1 MMRQLLFIGW
11 LLALAPAWGIA
22 QNALPI
28 GQWRSHLPYR
38 IGQAVTQSDGR
49 VFYAT
54 NWSVL
59 SIDKEESSVDFL
71 STVQGL
77 SNTGIARIKYNRPG
91 ETLLV
96 VYDNSVIDLVR
107 DDGIA
112 SMNQI
117 RNFNNPTDKSVL
129 DIFVENDSIVYLGA
143 GYGVSRINIAAR
155 EFEFTTFTGIPVEQ
169 VLVHNGYLYAATEEG
184 IYRIESDAIN
194 PEDFGAW
201 RWLGPDEG
209 FPGDYSTRSMAVF
222 DDHLYAEVNDS
233 LFRFEADGP
242 VLVRHDEGARIEYIS
257 AEGEHLLVHFRCV
270 APPCQESS
278 LRFFTADGATGRYS
292 ASCLGDSKYAIE
304 DEDGAIWFADGFRFF
319 RSLDGIGDGDCN
331 LTVYNS
337 PFSERSREMTVHQNQ
352 LWLAAG
358 GVDLRFGNL
367 FLDHGFASLIDGQW
381 TIYNRESLEELK
393 GKDPQDPNDDLLD
406 IITVAVHPVNG
417 RVYAGSYFEGL
428 IELDGE
434 SATLYNEDNSTL
446 QTAIGD
452 PTRTR
457 VSGLVF
463 DEEGNL
469 WVSNYLAPRPLS
481 MLREDGAWQSFELS
495 CRQTEIHQIDI
506 DENDFKWIVINGGQA
521 GIALFD
527 EGDPADDSDDRCRV
541 FSSNNSELPTN
552 QTNCLAVDREGDVWV
567 GTSEGVVIF
576 ECGGNAFDP
585 NCRGT
590 RRIVQQDGVNAYLLG
605 TEDVQTIA
613 VDGAN
618 RKWVG
623 TRNGVFVLSPN
634 GEEEVL
640 RFTTGNSPLFDNFI
654 IDIAVSEQ
662 TGEVFIGTNKGVIS
676 YQSDAVRGP
685 RVVNSSNITVF
696 PNPVRPEYEGP
707 IAIRGLAEDANVKI
721 TDVNGTLVFETQ
733 ALGGQAI
740 WDGRDYTGRRANSG
754 VYLVFSTTNPR
765 NVGFSGKPD
774 AAIAKIVLLN

>member
-1 MMRQLLFIGW
+1 MGW
-11 LLALAPAWGIA
+11 LLVMVSTSGKA
-22 QNALPI
+22 QNTLPI

-38 IGQAVTQSDGR
+38 IGQSVTQSDDR
-49 VFYAT
+49 VYYAT

-59 SIDKEESSVDFL
+59 SLDKEESSVDFL
-71 STVQGL
+71 TTVEGL
-77 SNTGIARIKYNRPG
+77 SNTGIALIKYNRPG
-91 ETLLV
+91 NTLLV
-96 VYDNSVIDLVR
+96 VYENSVIDLVR
-107 DDGIA
+107 DDGI
-112 SMNQI
+112 SSLNQI
-117 RNFNNPTDKSVL
+117 RNFNSTGDKTIF

-143 GYGVSRINIAAR
+143 GYGVSRFNIAAR
-155 EFEFTTFTGIPVEQ
+155 EFQFTTFTGIPVRQ
-169 VLVHNGYLYAATEEG
+169 VLVHDGRIYAATEEG
-184 IYRIESDAIN
+184 IYTIDRNAIN

-201 RWLGPDEG
+201 RWLGPEEG
-209 FPGDYSTRSMAVF
+209 FPGDYSSGSMTVF
-222 DDHLYAEVNDS
+222 NDRVYAEINDS
-233 LFRFEADGP
+233 LFRFEASGP
-242 VLVRHDEGARIEYIS
+242 VLVRHDEGAAIEYIT
-257 AEGEHLLVHFRCV
+257 AEGEHLLVHFRCEG
-270 APPCQESS
+270 PPCQSSS
-278 LRFFTADGATGRYS
+278 LRFFTADGNTGRYS

-304 DEDGAIWFADGFRFF
+304 DERGAIWFADGFRFF

-337 PFSERSREMTVHQNQ
+337 PFSERSREITVHDDQV
-352 LWLAAG
+352 WLATG

-381 TIYNRESLEELK
+381 TIYNRETLEELK
-393 GKDPQDPNDDLLD
+393 GKDPDDPNDDLLD
-406 IITVAVHPVNG
+406 IITVAVHPDNG
-417 RVYAGSYFEGL
+417 KVYAGSYFEGMV
-428 IELDGE
+428 ELDGE
-434 SATLYNEDNSTL
+434 NATLYNEDNSTL

-457 VSGLVF
+457 VSGLTF
-463 DEEGNL
+463 DEEGTL
-469 WVSNYLAPRPLS
+469 WVTNYLAPRPLS
-481 MLREDGAWQSFELS
+481 TLREDGVWQSFELS

-527 EGDPADDSDDRCRV
+527 EGAPADDSDDRCRV
-541 FSSNNSELPTN
+541 FSSSNSELPTN

-640 RFTTGNSPLFDNFI
+640 RFTTGNSPLLDNFI
-654 IDIAVSEQ
+654 IDIAVSPR
-662 TGEVFIGTNKGVIS
+662 TGEVFMGTNKGIIS
-676 YQSDAVRGP
+676 YQSDAVQGP
-685 RVVNSSNITVF
+685 RVLNTSNILVF
-696 PNPVRPEYEGP
+696 PNPVRPDYQGP
-707 IAIRGLAEDANVKI
+707 IAIRGLAENANVKI
-721 TDVNGTLVFETQ
+721 TDLNGQLVFETQ

-765 NVGFSGKPD
+765 NVGFTGKPD